1 MVNVDGRM
9 GNIGSSVNFC
19 YYRSISI
26 MSASVAI
33 HSALLMP

>member
-1 MVNVDGRM
+1 
-9 GNIGSSVNFC
+9 
-19 YYRSISI
+19 